1 MDHQSII
8 KNVNRHIV
16 LNENELLVFLSRL
29 KKKKIDRKSLIL
41 TQGQLC
47 EHIYFVES
55 GALRA
60 FYLDEAGKES
70 TVMFAVK
77 DWWVTD
83 MYCFINEKPAMLT
96 IEAIEDSLV
105 YQLKKS
111 DLDDLYVSIPQ
122 FERLFRVL
130 MQNAYIREQLRVI
143 GNLSLSAE
151 ERYAIFV
158 NKYPEVAHKVKQ
170 KQIASYLGITA
181 EFLSMIKNKKAKD
194 LK

>member
-1 MDHQSII
+1 MEGQSII
-8 KNVNRHIV
+8 ENVNKHIA
-16 LNENELLVFLSRL
+16 LSENELLIFLSRL
-29 KKKKIDRKSLIL
+29 KKKKIERKSFLL

-47 EHIYFVES
+47 EYIYFVDS

-60 FYLDEAGKES
+60 FYLDESGKES

-77 DWWVTD
+77 DWWITD
-83 MYCFINEKPAMLT
+83 MYCFINQKPAMLT

-111 DLDDLYVSIPQ
+111 DLDELYVSISQ
-122 FERLFRVL
+122 FERLFRIL

-143 GNLSLSAE
+143 ENLSLPAE
-151 ERYAIFV
+151 ERYDIFIK
-158 NKYPEVAHKVKQ
+158 KYPEVALKVKQ

-181 EFLSMIKNKKAKD
+181 EFLSMIKSKKAKD

>member
-8 KNVNRHIV
+8 ENINKHIV
-16 LNENELLVFLSRL
+16 LSEHELLIFQSRL
-29 KKKKIDRKSLIL
+29 KKKKIDRKSCLL

-47 EHIYFVES
+47 EYIYFVES

-60 FYLDEAGKES
+60 FYLDESGKES
-70 TVMFAVK
+70 TIMFAVK

-83 MYCFINEKPAMLT
+83 MYFFINQKPAMLT

-111 DLDDLYVSIPQ
+111 DLDDLYVAVPQ
-122 FERLFRVL
+122 FEKLFRIL

-143 GNLSLSAE
+143 ENLSLPAE
-151 ERYAIFV
+151 QRYDIFIK
-158 NKYPEVAHKVKQ
+158 KYPKVALKVKQ

>member
-16 LNENELLVFLSRL
+16 LNENELLFFLSRL

-47 EHIYFVES
+47 EYIYFVES

-60 FYLDEAGKES
+60 FYLGEAGKES

-111 DLDDLYVSIPQ
+111 DLDDLYVKIPQ

-143 GNLSLSAE
+143 ENLSLSAE

>member
-8 KNVNRHIV
+8 ESINKHIA
-16 LNENELLVFLSRL
+16 LSENELLIFLSSL
-29 KKKKIDRKSLIL
+29 KRKKIDRKSLIL
-41 TQGQLC
+41 AQGQVC
-47 EHIYFVES
+47 EYIYFVES

-60 FYLDEAGKES
+60 FYLDESGKES
-70 TVMFAVK
+70 TIMFAIK

-83 MYCFINEKPAMLT
+83 MYCFINQKPSMLM

-105 YQLKKS
+105 YQLKKT
-111 DLDDLYVSIPQ
+111 DLDDLYINVPQ
-122 FERLFRVL
+122 FEKLFRIL

-143 GNLSLSAE
+143 DNLSLSAE
-151 ERYAIFV
+151 ERYEIFI

-181 EFLSMIKNKKAKD
+181 EFLSMIKNKKAKT
-194 LK
+194 

>member
-16 LNENELLVFLSRL
+16 LNENELLFFLSRL

-47 EHIYFVES
+47 EYIYFVES

-111 DLDDLYVSIPQ
+111 DLDDLYVKIPQ

-143 GNLSLSAE
+143 ENLSLSAE